1 MKKIKDVSDDDEFEV
16 DDPDD
21 PEEGPSEEE
30 WTPEADN
37 ESAKVRPQ
45 RGATKKRHHSEEEE
59 EEEDEE
65 EEEEDDEEEEES
77 DSDSGRKPK
86 RKRSTKKEEDDDDE
100 DSEENSEQD
109 GEHPKNFQS
118 GSFVISKEDLE
129 VAKKNKNK
137 NISEVDK
144 YPNLWRIDGKAL
156 LQKYL
161 PFQDK
166 SGKILYKSTTTYSG
180 WQISNK
186 HKYVSLNVSLKSEN
200 RQEAIAELTAPFDP
214 AKFLEE
220 AKSDKEED

>member
-1 MKKIKDVSDDDEFEV
+1 M
-16 DDPDD
+16 
-21 PEEGPSEEE
+21 
-30 WTPEADN
+30 
-37 ESAKVRPQ
+37 
-45 RGATKKRHHSEEEE
+45 
-59 EEEDEE
+59 
-65 EEEEDDEEEEES
+65 
-77 DSDSGRKPK
+77 
-86 RKRSTKKEEDDDDE
+86 
-100 DSEENSEQD
+100 
-109 GEHPKNFQS
+109 QS

-166 SGKILYKSTTTYSG
+166 SGKILYKSTTTVSALFYIYTIFTNLDVIHKDFIRFQYSG

-220 AKSDKEED
+220 AKYVDASLVI